1 MNNSS
6 VLDNSGGS
14 NNQDENNGQGNDGNT
29 PN

>member
-1 MNNSS
+1 MNNSF